1 MGETAA
7 RGELEDKYQ
16 GDVTESTWLLEGLDC
31 PDCAARIERVVSK
44 VPGVVRATVAFPS
57 GSLKAEYK
65 ASEVDPEAIPEGVRR
80 LGYRVK
86 AGPGAAPRSES
97 GHHGGHTHEH
107 GRDDEHEHAHE
118 HAYDHTHSHANER
131 THHHGHA
138 HEHGGAMWA
147 PLAGALGIA
156 AGFAAERAGVPW
168 FWVPYAAAAGAAGF
182 PVARAGIRALSAGAG
197 ADINLLTAIAGIGA
211 IFLGQWGEAA
221 SVLTLFSVG
230 EFLEEKASERARKSI
245 ADVMD
250 LSPATARIRR
260 GDVTVEVGAGDVSP
274 GDIVIV
280 LPGERLPAD
289 GIVLAGESSVNEAPI
304 TGESVPVDKRP
315 GSQVFAGSVNGE
327 GPMEFKATRTAED
340 TTVARIVAM
349 VEDAQSKRAKSQRLV
364 DAFARYWTPGM
375 ILLSLAVALFVPLAF
390 GQPFRPWVYRGLT
403 ALIVACPCSLVI
415 STPVTVVAAIA
426 RAARFG
432 VLIKGGI
439 HLEDLGKVKA
449 VAFDKTGTI
458 TKGRIAVERVV
469 TAKSAEVGPDD
480 ILAAAAAVESR
491 SEHPLA
497 KAVLSHAREKGLEF
511 DAGEHFA
518 TIRGRGAKARVNGRT
533 VYVGSPRL
541 FSDMNVEI
549 PPDLLSA
556 AAEMRDDGQ
565 TAVFVGN
572 STDVLGVIGLA
583 DEVREESKDALGR
596 LAGRGLQV
604 VMLTGDEEATARA
617 VAMRTGISS
626 YKAGLLP
633 GGKQEAIAALK
644 AEYGTVA
651 MVGDGV
657 NDAPSLASS
666 DVGIAMG
673 AGADVALETA
683 DVALL
688 TNDLCRIPWS
698 IGLGRAARRLIAE
711 NVGFSVIIKV
721 AALAFVMAGR
731 LPLWA
736 AVLADSGA
744 SVLVTLNGLRILGYK

>member
-1 MGETAA
+1 
-7 RGELEDKYQ
+7 
-16 GDVTESTWLLEGLDC
+16 
-31 PDCAARIERVVSK
+31 
-44 VPGVVRATVAFPS
+44 
-57 GSLKAEYK
+57 
-65 ASEVDPEAIPEGVRR
+65 
-80 LGYRVK
+80 
-86 AGPGAAPRSES
+86 
-97 GHHGGHTHEH
+97 
-107 GRDDEHEHAHE
+107 
-118 HAYDHTHSHANER
+118 
-131 THHHGHA
+131 
-138 HEHGGAMWA
+138 
-147 PLAGALGIA
+147 
-156 AGFAAERAGVPW
+156 
-168 FWVPYAAAAGAAGF
+168 
-182 PVARAGIRALSAGAG
+182 
-197 ADINLLTAIAGIGA
+197 
-211 IFLGQWGEAA
+211 
-221 SVLTLFSVG
+221 
-230 EFLEEKASERARKSI
+230 
-245 ADVMD
+245 
-250 LSPATARIRR
+250 
-260 GDVTVEVGAGDVSP
+260 
-274 GDIVIV
+274 
-280 LPGERLPAD
+280 
-289 GIVLAGESSVNEAPI
+289 
-304 TGESVPVDKRP
+304 
-315 GSQVFAGSVNGE
+315 
-327 GPMEFKATRTAED
+327 MEFKATRTAED

-390 GQPFRPWVYRGLT
+390 GQPFHPWVYRGLT

-633 GGKQEAIAALK
+633 GGKQEAIAALR